1 MSKKYSFILLI
12 IVSSMII
19 FSNLLKGNED
29 KTLKINSID
38 AEVIESL
45 DQEILS
51 LTGNVVIKTDIVQLW
66 SDRAIYDRENQ
77 TIQLEGNIKALSKNL
92 SVEAQNMEA
101 DFIDNEFYLS
111 TSSFN
116 FMERGFG
123 EAQFINLKFNGNID
137 LLNISITSCKKEDLS
152 WNLNSE
158 RITILED
165 RKNAVI
171 KDVTIEVNE
180 IPIFYLPYARTAI
193 GKEKFSGFLAP
204 SIKQGKDGL
213 DLSVP
218 YFFSLAPN
226 YDLTISPRYIEKRGS
241 GISSEGRFLSQ
252 DSEGLMAF
260 SYFINDRK
268 FLDQTRENKKRW
280 ATKVHSQTNLGSNL
294 YLSIST
300 EHVSD
305 NLYFEDLNDDILG
318 TQQKDF
324 LKRNLNVGLNTKNLK
339 IIGRLKQFHNLNPF
353 SSNEYKTQPHLN
365 IEYQGNVFGMSA
377 RLVTDYAKF
386 SFDEKFNPLNK
397 ETDVKR
403 IYIEP
408 SLSFEKGNRS
418 SLTSFK
424 AGRRETEY
432 QTKLDPIDN
441 SYNWAELSYR
451 IYMEKKSKNQF
462 HSLTPIF
469 KYVYIDGENNY
480 EKRIDSKLQN
490 LNFDTLFKRNW
501 YSGSD
506 FFLEQNRLILG
517 FEHNFY
523 NASNGNERYFSLGR
537 AFFRDNENSLNNKGS
552 KKSSIVTE
560 FKADISSHL
569 KINSSLE
576 FDSDLEKISRGS
588 LGIVY
593 EREER
598 KNIQLRSIYKRDP
611 KYLNLITGWS
621 DDGLPINQ
629 IELISQWELSS
640 KFLAFGK
647 VSRDYEKNYSRDLS
661 YGIEYANC
669 CLKLGL
675 MKRKWLD
682 QNYYPFFGMNK
693 EDINLIENSPFT
705 ERERDNI
712 YLFFE
717 LTELGRFG
725 KRISEVLSSR
735 RFQ

>member
-1 MSKKYSFILLI
+1 MCIR
-12 IVSSMII
+12 
-19 FSNLLKGNED
+19 
-29 KTLKINSID
+29 
-38 AEVIESL
+38 
-45 DQEILS
+45 
-51 LTGNVVIKTDIVQLW
+51 
-66 SDRAIYDRENQ
+66 DR
-77 TIQLEGNIKALSKNL
+77 
-92 SVEAQNMEA
+92 
-101 DFIDNEFYLS
+101 
-111 TSSFN
+111 
-116 FMERGFG
+116 
-123 EAQFINLKFNGNID
+123 
-137 LLNISITSCKKEDLS
+137 
-152 WNLNSE
+152 
-158 RITILED
+158 
-165 RKNAVI
+165 
-171 KDVTIEVNE
+171 
-180 IPIFYLPYARTAI
+180 
-193 GKEKFSGFLAP
+193 
-204 SIKQGKDGL
+204 
-213 DLSVP
+213 
-218 YFFSLAPN
+218 
-226 YDLTISPRYIEKRGS
+226 
-241 GISSEGRFLSQ
+241 
-252 DSEGLMAF
+252 
-260 SYFINDRK
+260 
-268 FLDQTRENKKRW
+268 
-280 ATKVHSQTNLGSNL
+280 
-294 YLSIST
+294 
-300 EHVSD
+300 
-305 NLYFEDLNDDILG
+305 
-318 TQQKDF
+318 
-324 LKRNLNVGLNTKNLK
+324 
-339 IIGRLKQFHNLNPF
+339 
-353 SSNEYKTQPHLN
+353 YKTQPRLN
-365 IEYQGNVFGMSA
+365 IEYQGNLFGMSA

-418 SLTSFK
+418 SLTLFK

-451 IYMEKKSKNQF
+451 IYMEKKSKNEF

-480 EKRIDSKLQN
+480 EKGIDSKLQN

-506 FFLEQNRLILG
+506 FFLEQSRLILG

-569 KINSSLE
+569 KINSSIE

-593 EREER
+593 EKEER

-611 KYLNLITGWS
+611 KYLNLISGWS

-682 QNYYPFFGMNK
+682 QNYYAFFGMNK
-693 EDINLIENSPFT
+693 EDINLIENRPFT

>member
-1 MSKKYSFILLI
+1 MSKKYSFILII
-12 IVSSMII
+12 IVSSMIL
-19 FSNLLKGNED
+19 FSNFLKGNEGN
-29 KTLKINSID
+29 TLKINSID
-38 AEVIESL
+38 AEIIESL

-51 LTGNVVIKTDIVQLW
+51 LRGNVVIKTDIVQLW
-66 SDRAIYDRENQ
+66 SDKAIYDRANQ

-92 SVEAQNMEA
+92 SIKAQNMEA

-111 TSSFN
+111 SSIFN

-123 EAQFINLKFNGNID
+123 ESQFINLEFNGDIE

-158 RITILED
+158 RITILEN

-171 KDVTIEVNE
+171 KDVTIKVNE
-180 IPIFYLPYARTAI
+180 IPILYLPYARTAI
-193 GKEKFSGFLAP
+193 GKEKFSGFLSP

-241 GISSEGRFLSQ
+241 GISSEGRFLTQ
-252 DSEGLMAF
+252 DSEGLIAF
-260 SYFINDRK
+260 SYFISDRR
-268 FLDQTRENKKRW
+268 FLDQTGENKKRW
-280 ATKVHSQTNLGSNL
+280 ATKVNSQTNIGSNL

-305 NLYFEDLNDDILG
+305 DLYFEDLNDDILG

-324 LKRNLNVGLNTKNLK
+324 LVRNLNVGLNTKNLK

-365 IEYQGNVFGMSA
+365 FEYQGNVFGMSA

-386 SFDEKFNPLNK
+386 SYDEKFNPIHK
-397 ETDVKR
+397 ESDLKR

-408 SLSFEKGNRS
+408 SLSFEKGFKS
-418 SLTSFK
+418 SLTSFE

-441 SYNWAELSYR
+441 TYNWAELSYR

-462 HSLTPIF
+462 RSLSPII

-480 EKRIDSKLQN
+480 EKGIDSKLQN
-490 LNFDTLFKRNW
+490 LNFDTLFERNW

-523 NASNGNERYFSLGR
+523 NSSNGNERYFSLGR
-537 AFFRDNENSLNNKGS
+537 AFFRDKESSLNNNSS
-552 KKSSIVTE
+552 KKSSIVSE
-560 FKADISSHL
+560 FKANLSGHL

-576 FDSDLEKISRGS
+576 LNSDLKKISRGS
-588 LGIVY
+588 FGIIY
-593 EREER
+593 EREES
-598 KNIQLRSIYKRDP
+598 KNIQLRSIYKRNP
-611 KYLNLITGWS
+611 KYLNSIRGWS

-629 IELISQWELSS
+629 IELISEWELSS
-640 KFLAFGK
+640 KFLVFGK
-647 VSRDYEKNYSRDLS
+647 VSRDYEKNYSRDIS
-661 YGIEYANC
+661 YGIEYRNC

-675 MKRKWLD
+675 VKRKWLD

-693 EDINLIENSPFT
+693 EDINLIEDNPFT
-705 ERERDNI
+705 ERERDNV